1 MRPLSGTALPAA
13 AHPGPEKRSAA
24 GEGRRRALHVA
35 SGAIGPLAA
44 AVGARVA
51 TPAFVALVVL
61 AGGAEAAR
69 LRWPWA
75 RTRLERLAGGLFR
88 PDEASTVSGAT
99 MLACGYALAW
109 WLFPAAA
116 AERAILV
123 AAVAD
128 PMAAMVGS
136 RFGGGRRKSW
146 AGSAACASTVAVI
159 LLLTGLPVVTTAFA
173 AVVAAAVERA
183 PWHGSDNVAIPVG
196 VGAVLWWMA

>member
-1 MRPLSGTALPAA
+1 MRPLSAALSAA
-13 AHPGPEKRSAA
+13 AHPGTEKRSAPE
-24 GEGRRRALHVA
+24 EGRRRALHVA

-44 AVGARVA
+44 AVGPVA
-51 TPAFVALVVL
+51 TPAFVALVAL

-75 RTRLERLAGGLFR
+75 RTRLERLGGGLFR
-88 PDEASTVSGAT
+88 PDEVSTVSGAA

-109 WLFPAAA
+109 WLFPAAD

-146 AGSAACASTVAVI
+146 AGSAACAGTVAVI
-159 LLLTGLPVVTTAFA
+159 LLLTGLPVVTAIFA
-173 AVVAAAVERA
+173 AVVAAGVERA
-183 PWHGSDNVAIPVG
+183 PWPGSDNLALPVG
-196 VGAVLWWMA
+196 VGAVLRWMA